1 MKRVLAVVLVSLA
14 GCGSG
19 KSGGPLFGGFTPTS
33 GAAAILAPATCSIP
47 FVGTTGISGILVE
60 LASGADACNV
70 LTQAKQ
76 CGVIADGCGGFLGC
90 GTCAP
95 GSRCMGDLTCCT
107 LKTCSALGAV
117 LPEGEDHKLA
127 PSRDIADRL
136 MACFGSMLL
145 YWYHFS
151 HSGRRI
157 DVAVPGVLALAVIST
172 AFTGQAI
179 STAFDRRYGVL
190 RLLGVSPLGR
200 SGLLVAKALAVLT
213 IELLQFIVIGALG
226 LALGWHPHWLGLFP
240 AALLALAGT
249 WTFVALALL
258 LAGTL
263 RAEGVLALANLIWI
277 LLLGLG
283 GVIVPPGQLPAGL
296 SHLATLLPSG
306 ALADGLRQAFIGGG
320 LAAIPLLVLVA
331 WGAVATYLAS
341 RTFRW
346 SD

>member
-1 MKRVLAVVLVSLA
+1 MTSAVSAHPAAPARDRVLAQTRFETSTLLRNGEQLLVAIILPAMALIGLAVAHSPSL
-14 GCGSG
+14 
-19 KSGGPLFGGFTPTS
+19 GP
-33 GAAAILAPATCSIP
+33 
-47 FVGTTGISGILVE
+47 
-60 LASGADACNV
+60 
-70 LTQAKQ
+70 
-76 CGVIADGCGGFLGC
+76 
-90 GTCAP
+90 
-95 GSRCMGDLTCCT
+95 
-107 LKTCSALGAV
+107 
-117 LPEGEDHKLA
+117 
-127 PSRDIADRL
+127 
-136 MACFGSMLL
+136 
-145 YWYHFS
+145 
-151 HSGRRI
+151 GRRI

-200 SGLLVAKALAVLT
+200 SGLLIAKALAVLT

-226 LALGWHPHWLGLFP
+226 LALGWHPQWLGLLP
-240 AALLALAGT
+240 AGLMALAGT

-263 RAEGVLALANLIWI
+263 RAEGVLALANLIWV

-283 GVIVPPGQLPAGL
+283 GVIIPPSQLPAGL
-296 SHLATLLPSG
+296 SHLAALLPSG
-306 ALADGLRQAFIGGG
+306 ALGEGLRQAFIGGRPAG
-320 LAAIPLLVLVA
+320 TPLLVLVA

>member
-1 MKRVLAVVLVSLA
+1 MNSPATSPAGAPAEGLAN
-14 GCGSG
+14 
-19 KSGGPLFGGFTPTS
+19 
-33 GAAAILAPATCSIP
+33 AAAPARDRILAQTRFEATTLLRNGEQLLVAIVLPAMAL
-47 FVGTTGISGILVE
+47 VG
-60 LASGADACNV
+60 LALSS
-70 LTQAKQ
+70 T
-76 CGVIADGCGGFLGC
+76 
-90 GTCAP
+90 P
-95 GSRCMGDLTCCT
+95 S
-107 LKTCSALGAV
+107 LGA
-117 LPEGEDHKLA
+117 
-127 PSRDIADRL
+127 
-136 MACFGSMLL
+136 
-145 YWYHFS
+145 
-151 HSGRRI
+151 GRRI

-226 LALGWHPHWLGLFP
+226 LALGWHPHWLGLVP
-240 AALLALAGT
+240 AALLSLVGT

-320 LAAIPLLVLVA
+320 LAAIPLLVLLA